1 MADVPNRVFITG
13 ALGSIGRAA
22 AERYRALGA
31 SVAGVDLRTD
41 EELDVS
47 TADVSEP
54 GRWQRRAEGADLV
67 VHAAATVSFGRLDLW
82 RPNVVATRNA
92 IDAAVAAGARRFLHL
107 SSVTVYSF
115 EFPDGAGERHPVRLS
130 GVPYADTK
138 IASEQVVLQ
147 AHAEGAIECTIL
159 RPGDVYG
166 PGVRTW
172 TVLPVEEIKA
182 RRFVLPAMGRG
193 LMSPLYLENLVDGIG
208 LAAGPAGAGGVF
220 NLTDG
225 AGVATREFFGHYH
238 AMLGLGRPAVAP
250 TALAR
255 RIAAVGGWAIRAA
268 GGDTEAG
275 ATAVDYLSRRGT
287 YSIDRARERLGYRPA
302 VGLEEGMGRTERWLR
317 EAGLIGGRP
326 AHG

>member
-1 MADVPNRVFITG
+1 VADAPKRVFITG
-13 ALGSIGRAA
+13 ALGSIGRAM

-31 SVAGVDLRTD
+31 DVAGVDLRTD
-41 EELDVS
+41 EDLDVS

-115 EFPDGAGERHPVRLS
+115 DFPDGVDESHPVRPS
-130 GVPYADTK
+130 GVPYADSK
-138 IASEQVVLQ
+138 IASEQVVLH
-147 AHAEGAIECTIL
+147 AHADEAIECTIV

-166 PGVRTW
+166 PGVRSW
-172 TVLPVEEIKA
+172 TILPVEEIKA

-193 LMSPLYLENLVDGIG
+193 LMSPVYLENMIDGIV
-208 LAAGPAGAGGVF
+208 LAAGAAGAGGVF

-225 AGVATREFFGHYH
+225 AGVATRAFFGHYH
-238 AMLGLGRPAVAP
+238 TMLGLGRPMVAP

-255 RIAAVGGWAIRAA
+255 RLAAVGGWAIRAA
-268 GGDTEAG
+268 GGETEAG
-275 ATAVDYLSRRGT
+275 AAAVDYLCRRGT
-287 YSIDRARERLGYRPA
+287 YSIERARERLGYRPA
-302 VGLEEGMGRTERWLR
+302 VGLEEGMSRTGRWLR
-317 EAGLIGGRP
+317 EAGVVD
-326 AHG
+326 